1 MRFCLV
7 LMALAIPASA
17 QLFTLTKEQMI
28 RLTQKNPYG
37 RFEDGRPK
45 IPDEV
50 LEKAKSL
57 SAEEIWGVLPGAGYP
72 NQFEGNWQLLH
83 PGKKM
88 VGRVV
93 TAQFMPARP
102 DVKEVI
108 DEQMKARNPLGGP
121 HHQWAIDQ
129 LKNGDVIVVD
139 LFGKVDGGTF
149 VGDNLATAIYALS
162 KGSGMVVDG
171 GIRDLEGIFP
181 LDMAAYFRGAHPSAI
196 REVIMTGFNIPIHI
210 GNAAVMPGDMVFGD
224 REGLYFVPPHLVKAV
239 LDKAEETH
247 VHDEWTKEKLLSG
260 KYKSIE
266 VYGSPRTQALKD
278 EYAEYVKKK
287 LGRPPSSPQNQVQQ
301 KK

>member
-1 MRFCLV
+1 MRLAF
-7 LMALAIPASA
+7 ALAAFAPLASA
-17 QLFTLTKEQMI
+17 QLFTLTKDQLI
-28 RLTQKNPYG
+28 RITAKNPYE

-45 IPDEV
+45 VPDAV
-50 LEKAKSL
+50 LEKVKGL
-57 SAEEIWGVLPGAGYP
+57 SSEEIWGVLPGAGFR
-72 NQFEGNWQLLH
+72 NQYEGNWQLLH

-93 TAQFMPARP
+93 TAQFMPVRP
-102 DVKEVI
+102 DVMEYI
-108 DEQMKARNPLGGP
+108 DAEMKQRNPLGGP

-129 LKNGDVIVVD
+129 LKPGDVIVVD
-139 LFGKVDGGTF
+139 LFGKIDGGTF

-162 KGSGMVVDG
+162 KGAGMVVDG

-196 REVIMTGFNIPIHI
+196 RDVMMTGFNVPIRV
-210 GNAAVMPGDMVFGD
+210 GNATVMPGDVAFGD
-224 REGLYFVPPHLVKAV
+224 REGVYFIPPHLVEQVTKR
-239 LDKAEETH
+239 AEETH

-266 VYGSPRTQALKD
+266 VYGSPRLEELKK
-278 EYAEYVKKK
+278 EYREYVEKK
-287 LGRPPSSPQNQVQQ
+287 LGPRPARPQT

>member
-1 MRFCLV
+1 MRLAF
-7 LMALAIPASA
+7 ALAAFAPLASA
-17 QLFTLTKEQMI
+17 QLFTLTKDQLI
-28 RLTQKNPYG
+28 RITAKNPYE

-45 IPDEV
+45 VPDAV
-50 LEKAKSL
+50 LEKVKGL
-57 SAEEIWGVLPGAGYP
+57 SSEEIWGLLPGAGFR
-72 NQFEGNWQLLH
+72 NQYEGNWQLLH

-93 TAQFMPARP
+93 TAQFMPVRP
-102 DVKEVI
+102 DVLEYI
-108 DEQMKARNPLGGP
+108 DAEMKRRNPLGGP

-129 LKNGDVIVVD
+129 LKPGDVIVVD
-139 LFGKVDGGTF
+139 LFGKIDGGTF

-162 KGSGMVVDG
+162 KGAGMVVDG

-196 REVIMTGFNIPIHI
+196 RDVMMTGFNVPIRV
-210 GNAAVMPGDMVFGD
+210 GNATVMPGDVAFGD
-224 REGLYFVPPHLVKAV
+224 REGVYFIPPHLVEQV
-239 LDKAEETH
+239 TNRAEETH

-266 VYGSPRTQALKD
+266 VYGSPRLEELKK
-278 EYAEYVKKK
+278 EYREYVEKK
-287 LGRPPSSPQNQVQQ
+287 LGPRPARPQT

>member
-1 MRFCLV
+1 MRLLV
-7 LMALAIPASA
+7 ALAGFASIASA
-17 QLFTLTKEQMI
+17 QLFTLTKEQMV
-28 RLTQKNPYG
+28 RLTAKNPYE

-45 IPDEV
+45 VPDDV
-50 LEKAKSL
+50 LEKVKGL
-57 SAEEIWGVLPGAGYP
+57 SAEEIWGVLPGRGYP

-93 TAQFMPARP
+93 TAQFMPIRP
-102 DVKEVI
+102 DINEVI

-129 LKNGDVIVVD
+129 LKPGDVIVVD

-149 VGDNLATAIYALS
+149 VGDNLATAIHALT
-162 KGSGMVVDG
+162 KGTGMIVDG

-196 REVIMTGFNIPIHI
+196 RSVMMTGFNVPIRI
-210 GNAAVMPGDMVFGD
+210 GDATVLPGDIAFGD
-224 REGLYFVPPHLVKAV
+224 REGVYFVPPQFLKEI
-239 LDKAEETH
+239 LDRAEETH

-266 VYGSPRTQALKD
+266 VYGSPRTEELKN
-278 EYAEYVKKK
+278 EYREYVKKK
-287 LGRPPSSPQNQVQQ
+287 LGREPSARGEQ
-301 KK
+301 KKK

>member
-1 MRFCLV
+1 MRLLV
-7 LMALAIPASA
+7 ALAGFASIASA
-17 QLFTLTKEQMI
+17 QLFTLTKEQMV
-28 RLTQKNPYG
+28 RLTAKNPYE

-45 IPDEV
+45 VPDAV
-50 LEKAKSL
+50 LEKVKGL
-57 SAEEIWGVLPGAGYP
+57 SAEEVWGVLPGRGYA

-83 PGKKM
+83 PGKKL

-93 TAQFMPARP
+93 TAQFMPIRP
-102 DVKEVI
+102 DVNEVI

-129 LKNGDVIVVD
+129 LKPGDVIVVD

-162 KGSGMVVDG
+162 KGTGMIVDG

-196 REVIMTGFNIPIHI
+196 RGVMMTGFNIPVRI
-210 GNAAVMPGDMVFGD
+210 GNATVLPGDIAFGD
-224 REGLYFVPPHLVKAV
+224 REGVYFIPPQFLKEVI
-239 LDKAEETH
+239 DRAEETH

-260 KYKSIE
+260 KHKSIE
-266 VYGSPRTQALKD
+266 VYGSPRTDELKN
-278 EYAEYVKKK
+278 EYREYVKQK
-287 LGRPPSSPQNQVQQ
+287 LGREPSARGEQ
-301 KK
+301 KKK

>member
-1 MRFCLV
+1 MRFCLF
-7 LMALAIPASA
+7 LMALAIPVSA

-28 RLTQKNPYG
+28 QLTEKNPYE

-45 IPDEV
+45 VPDAV
-50 LEKAKSL
+50 LEKAKGL

-72 NQFEGNWQLLH
+72 HQFEGNWQLLH

-102 DVKEVI
+102 DIKEVI
-108 DEQMKARNPLGGP
+108 DEKMKSINPLGGP

-129 LKNGDVIVVD
+129 LKPGDVIVAD
-139 LFGKVDGGTF
+139 MFGKIVGGTF
-149 VGDNLATAIYALS
+149 VGDNLATAIYSLS
-162 KGSGMVVDG
+162 KGAGMIVDG

-181 LDMAAYFRGAHPSAI
+181 LDMAAYFRGVHPSAI
-196 REVIMTGFNIPIHI
+196 DGVMMTGFNVPIRI
-210 GNAAVMPGDMVFGD
+210 GSVTVMPGDMVFGD
-224 REGLYFVPPHLVKAV
+224 REGLYFVPPHLIKPI
-239 LDKAEETH
+239 LDRAEETH

-266 VYGSPRTQALKD
+266 VYGSPRTQELKD
-278 EYAEYVKKK
+278 EYADYVKKR
-287 LGRPPSSPQNQVQQ
+287 LGRAPSTRDQ
-301 KK
+301 KKK

>member
-1 MRFCLV
+1 MRLAF
-7 LMALAIPASA
+7 ALAAFAPLASA
-17 QLFTLTKEQMI
+17 QLFTLTKDQLI
-28 RLTQKNPYG
+28 RITAKNPYE

-45 IPDEV
+45 VPDAV
-50 LEKAKSL
+50 LEKVKGL
-57 SAEEIWGVLPGAGYP
+57 SSEEIWGVLPGAGFR
-72 NQFEGNWQLLH
+72 NQYEGNWQLLH

-93 TAQFMPARP
+93 TAQFMPVRP
-102 DVKEVI
+102 DVLEYI
-108 DEQMKARNPLGGP
+108 DAEMKRRNPLGGP

-129 LKNGDVIVVD
+129 LKPGDVIVVD
-139 LFGKVDGGTF
+139 LFGKIDGGTF

-162 KGSGMVVDG
+162 KGAGMVVDG

-196 REVIMTGFNIPIHI
+196 RDVMMTGFNVPIRV
-210 GNAAVMPGDMVFGD
+210 GNATVMPGDVAFGD
-224 REGLYFVPPHLVKAV
+224 REGVYFIPPHLVEQV
-239 LDKAEETH
+239 TNRAEETH

-266 VYGSPRTQALKD
+266 VYGSPRLEELKK
-278 EYAEYVKKK
+278 EYREYVEKK
-287 LGRPPSSPQNQVQQ
+287 LGPRPARPQT

>member
-1 MRFCLV
+1 MRFLLAV
-7 LMALAIPASA
+7 AALALPASA

-28 RLTQKNPYG
+28 RLTSQNPYE
-37 RFEDGRPK
+37 RFPDGRPK
-45 IPDEV
+45 VPDAV
-50 LEKAKSL
+50 LEKFKALTS
-57 SAEEIWGVLPGAGYP
+57 EEIWSVLPGAGYP
-72 NQFEGNWQLLH
+72 NQYEGNWQLLH

-88 VGRVV
+88 AGRVV
-93 TAQFMPARP
+93 TAQFMPIRP
-102 DVKEVI
+102 DVNEVI

-129 LKNGDVIVVD
+129 LQPGDVIVVD
-139 LFGKVDGGTF
+139 LFGKIDGGTF

-162 KGSGMVVDG
+162 KGAGMVVDG

-196 REVIMTGFNIPIHI
+196 RGVMMTGFNVPIRV
-210 GNAAVMPGDMVFGD
+210 GNATVMPGDIAFGD
-224 REGLYFVPPHLVKAV
+224 REGVYFVPPHLAQQI
-239 LDKAEETH
+239 LDRAEETH

-266 VYGSPRTQALKD
+266 VYGSPRTQELKD

-287 LGRPPSSPQNQVQQ
+287 LGRPPSPPQQ
-301 KK
+301 KKK